1 MWTGRINYLIFV
13 SLIAFGLI
21 FYNNYVLLMLLLVML
36 ILPFISLLLSVRGK
50 NKISVNVLA
59 DKASVGK
66 NVPVDVYFDVEN
78 KSVVSVENFTLNIR
92 IFNTFYGNDEI
103 YELIVPST
111 PMSTRRTTMKIS
123 SIYCGRLVVE
133 VFLVKMYDIFG
144 LFKFKLPIQAKTE
157 VMFMPYETVELDN
170 IPISVHGNADDE
182 ELQYVK
188 GDDVSQI
195 SQIRNYIPGDKLQ
208 SIHWK
213 LSAKSEELQ
222 VKEYSL
228 PYSDDVVLLLELFV
242 DDEMPEIFDELIE
255 KMFAVSGFL
264 IKQGRK
270 FNIVWYDIN
279 QNNFISREVNNS
291 DELMAG
297 IMDLYYT
304 VPEKINGTTYEMY
317 KRFHGDIKGTVLYM
331 CDNSVKP
338 AEGSEIDIESDK
350 VVLLCLY

>member
-1 MWTGRINYLIFV
+1 MWTSRINYLIFI

-21 FYNNYVLLMLLLVML
+21 FYNNYVLMMLLLIML
-36 ILPFISLLLSVRGK
+36 LIPFVSLALTIRGR
-50 NKISVNVLA
+50 NKIRVNVLT

-92 IFNTFYGNDEI
+92 IFNTFYGNDES

-111 PMSTRRTTMKIS
+111 PMSTRRTTMKVS
-123 SIYCGRLVVE
+123 SVYCGRLVVE

-144 LFKFKLPIQAKTE
+144 LFKFKLPVQARTE
-157 VMFMPYETVELDN
+157 IMFMPYETIELDN
-170 IPISVHGNADDE
+170 IPISVQGNADDE

-208 SIHWK
+208 NIHWK

-228 PYSDDVVLLLELFV
+228 PYSDDVILLLEVFV
-242 DDEMPEIFDELIE
+242 DSEMPEIFDEMIE
-255 KMFAVSGFL
+255 KAFAVSGNL

-270 FNIVWYDIN
+270 FNIVWYDVN
-279 QNNFISREVNNS
+279 QNNFVSKEVNNS
-291 DELMAG
+291 DELLAG
-297 IMDLYYT
+297 IMDLYYA

-317 KRFHGDIKGTVLYM
+317 KRFHDGIKGTVLYM
-331 CDNSVKP
+331 CDSSIKP
-338 AEGSEIDIESDK
+338 TEGIEIDIESDK